1 MKICMVVSRVPW
13 PLEKGDKLR
22 AYHQLRY
29 LASKHE
35 LHLFCLSDAAVNS
48 EALANLQLITPHV
61 TVYKLN
67 RLKMVVRL
75 CLALFSRKPFQ
86 VHYFFDRSIARRLRR
101 AVDDLAPDVV
111 YCQLIR
117 CSEYV
122 KHWHHY
128 HKVLDYM
135 DALSAGQ
142 QRRAKR
148 APWYLAPFVREE
160 SRRLAAY
167 EHLIVD
173 YFERH
178 CIISEQDRGLIY
190 HPHNSRIQII
200 PNGIDSD
207 YFSQRGSRSV
217 RYDVLF
223 TGNMSYPPNVEGAQR
238 LVLEIMPLVRSRRP
252 NTSVLLAGAN
262 PTSSVLALAS
272 DTVTVSGWIEDM
284 RTAYNQS
291 GVFVAPMLSGSGMQ
305 NKLLEAMC
313 MELPCVTTS
322 LAATPIGAVHGEH
335 WLIGDSNE
343 ELAEAILKL
352 LDDAEVSAGLGVAAR
367 AFVLERFN
375 WEKTV
380 ELLVETCFNAND
392 LKS

>member
-1 MKICMVVSRVPW
+1 
-13 PLEKGDKLR
+13 
-22 AYHQLRY
+22 
-29 LASKHE
+29 
-35 LHLFCLSDAAVNS
+35 
-48 EALANLQLITPHV
+48 
-61 TVYKLN
+61 
-67 RLKMVVRL
+67 
-75 CLALFSRKPFQ
+75 
-86 VHYFFDRSIARRLRR
+86 
-101 AVDDLAPDVV
+101 
-111 YCQLIR
+111 
-117 CSEYV
+117 
-122 KHWHHY
+122 
-128 HKVLDYM
+128 M

-367 AFVLERFN
+367 AFVIERFN

>member
-1 MKICMVVSRVPW
+1 
-13 PLEKGDKLR
+13 
-22 AYHQLRY
+22 
-29 LASKHE
+29 
-35 LHLFCLSDAAVNS
+35 
-48 EALANLQLITPHV
+48 
-61 TVYKLN
+61 
-67 RLKMVVRL
+67 
-75 CLALFSRKPFQ
+75 
-86 VHYFFDRSIARRLRR
+86 IAGRLRK
-101 AVDDLAPDVV
+101 AVDAIAPDVV

-128 HKVLDYM
+128 HKVLDFM

-160 SRRLAAY
+160 SRRLTAY

-190 HPHNSRIQII
+190 HPNNAHIQII
-200 PNGIDSD
+200 PNGIDAE
-207 YFSQRGSRSV
+207 YFSNRAIREKK
-217 RYDVLF
+217 YDVVF

-238 LVLEIMPLVRSRRP
+238 LILEIMPLVFKRRP
-252 NTSVLLAGAN
+252 NTTVLLAGAN
-262 PTSSVLALAS
+262 PSASVRALAS
-272 DTVTVSGWIEDM
+272 EAVTVSGWVEDM

-322 LAATPIGAVHGEH
+322 LAANPIGAVHGEH

-343 ELAEAILKL
+343 ELVEAILKL
-352 LDDAEVSAGLGVAAR
+352 LDDPETAARLGVAAR
-367 AFVLERFN
+367 SFVCRKFN
-375 WEKTV
+375 WERTV
-380 ELLVETCFNAND
+380 ELLEQTCLNAVSD
-392 LKS
+392 KS